1 MFVPLIMARS
11 NTKTN
16 TKKCISWQEGFGTTK
31 DYFLYFVRS
40 ESVPMRF
47 AMEMSRLMN
56 HEFSFLTEYVPVVER
71 SEVCFPIYFST
82 LDDAHNVN
90 MLLMSNA
97 VTVQGGLYEKNVDP
111 LLGEFI
117 FDDYYYFFNDVGK
130 FLLKCPYRD
139 YDYMLLVSC
148 DKDYQVC
155 EYEETLKSKASMK
168 LQNVSSLLVPA
179 ASRGIEKQRS
189 EILQNLFMDTE
200 VMISKYNS
208 EHLSAWMGRMSI
220 PLENYVSRK
229 ASQME
234 MYQVLTSPLLKRED
248 V

>member
-16 TKKCISWQEGFGTTK
+16 TKKYILWQESFGTTK

-40 ESVPMRF
+40 ESVSMRF

-56 HEFSFLTEYVPVVER
+56 HEFSFLTEYVPD
-71 SEVCFPIYFST
+71 SNYAEVKFPIYFST

-90 MLLMSNA
+90 MLLMANS
-97 VTVQGGLYEKNVDP
+97 VMIRGGLYDKNVDP

-130 FLLKCPYRD
+130 FLFKCPYRD

-155 EYEETLKSKASMK
+155 EYEEILKSKASMK

-179 ASRGIEKQRS
+179 TSRKIEKQRS
-189 EILQNLFMDTE
+189 EVLQNLFMVTE
-200 VMISKYNS
+200 VMITKYKS
-208 EHLSAWMGRMSI
+208 EHLSDWMGRMTI
-220 PLENYVSRK
+220 PLGNYAGRK
-229 ASQME
+229 ASQE
-234 MYQVLTSPLLKRED
+234 DVNQVLTSLLLKRED